1 MSDVCSSYQHDN
13 ISENN
18 GKPFIIKNIIS
29 YFLLIVIAEMQSQLH
44 SQMEIN
50 LILLIERVLGCATP
64 RTH

>member
-29 YFLLIVIAEMQSQLH
+29 YFLLIVMAEM
-44 SQMEIN
+44 E
-50 LILLIERVLGCATP
+50 
-64 RTH
+64 